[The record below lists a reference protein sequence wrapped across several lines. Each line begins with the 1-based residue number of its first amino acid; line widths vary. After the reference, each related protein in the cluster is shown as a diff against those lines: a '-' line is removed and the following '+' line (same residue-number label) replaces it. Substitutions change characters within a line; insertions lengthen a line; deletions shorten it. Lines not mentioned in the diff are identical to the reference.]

1 MYIVICYHY
10 TSIYEYMLRSYKNI
24 LTALLPG
31 TLHSGA
37 DREDIDIDM
46 RKEIYTTIII
56 LKQLL

>member
-1 MYIVICYHY
+1 
-10 TSIYEYMLRSYKNI
+10 MLRSYKDN
-24 LTALLPG
+24 LMVLLRG

-37 DREDIDIDM
+37 DREDTDIDLRL